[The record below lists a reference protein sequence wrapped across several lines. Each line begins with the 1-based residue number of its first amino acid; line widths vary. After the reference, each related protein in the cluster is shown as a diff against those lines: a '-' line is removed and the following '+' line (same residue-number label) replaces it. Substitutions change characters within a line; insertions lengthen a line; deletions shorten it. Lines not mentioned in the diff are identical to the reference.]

1 MSLSPSSKCIES
13 WQVMGS
19 IMNDFHINYCALDW
33 CILMIWVGSEI
44 NLKQWYY
51 YLKQSGHDSKLPD
64 RSRPL
69 QLSRPHLPHLHTD
82 QVPHQFPQCQK
93 NHQERQVRYHPSNIY
108 KMQLAA
114 KIGPEGERFVLS
126 TVLEHIEVRELKE
139 KPQASPRV
147 VFLAEVLKD
156 YTQG

>member
-1 MSLSPSSKCIES
+1 
-13 WQVMGS
+13 
-19 IMNDFHINYCALDW
+19 
-33 CILMIWVGSEI
+33 
-44 NLKQWYY
+44 
-51 YLKQSGHDSKLPD
+51 
-64 RSRPL
+64 
-69 QLSRPHLPHLHTD
+69 
-82 QVPHQFPQCQK
+82 
-93 NHQERQVRYHPSNIY
+93 
-108 KMQLAA
+108 MQLAA